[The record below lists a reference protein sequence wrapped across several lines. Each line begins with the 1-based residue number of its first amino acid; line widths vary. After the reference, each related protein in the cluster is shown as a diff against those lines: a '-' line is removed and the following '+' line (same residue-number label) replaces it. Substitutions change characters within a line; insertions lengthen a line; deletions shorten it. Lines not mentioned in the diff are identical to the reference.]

1 MDLIGVALA
10 GEALV
15 LLLLAVH
22 FKTKTACIT
31 SLVYVSISLP
41 FIFIGA

>member
-15 LLLLAVH
+15 LLLLAIHYRSNV
-22 FKTKTACIT
+22 AGYM
-31 SLVYVSISLP
+31 SLAFASISLP
-41 FIFIGA
+41 FLFIGA